1 MSEVNSRRFD
11 HIDLRVTS
19 LAEALPFF
27 EKFLPALGFARIS
40 GEGDWRT
47 FSLVEPDPTEFIWIV
62 EAPEHRPNEN
72 RIALWADSREEVNR
86 VAKIVADAGG
96 RVLEGPELCVDYSPD
111 YYAFFFED
119 PCGNRWE
126 VCCRGAGDDPAGSA

>member
-19 LAEALPFF
+19 LAEALPFY
-27 EKFLPALGFARIS
+27 ENFLRALGFTRIS

-47 FSLVEPDPTEFIWIV
+47 FSLAKPDPTEFVWIV
-62 EAPEHRPNEN
+62 EAPAHRPSDN
-72 RIALWADSREEVNR
+72 RIALWADSREEVKR
-86 VAKIVADAGG
+86 IAKIVADAGG
-96 RVLEGPELCVDYSPD
+96 RVLEGPELCVDYSPN

-126 VCCRGAGDDPAGSA
+126 ICCRGAGDGPAGFA